1 MLHPKKDR
9 DYANRDKFQ
18 YVVVGALEY
27 KGTIETL
34 LNDQEI
40 VPTETDDTFKNY
52 LEDARNEA
60 AIAGEEIRAESCSI
74 GELVDTSAFKHK
86 NIVRDALSYYIRG
99 LVKSEKTIFDK
110 FGEDKEVSKRIANY
124 YNEQKKLAGSLLG
137 LD

>member
-1 MLHPKKDR
+1 M
-9 DYANRDKFQ
+9 
-18 YVVVGALEY
+18 VVGALEYY

-52 LEDARNEA
+52 LEDTRNEA
-60 AIAGEEIRAESCSI
+60 AIAPEEIRAEPRSI

-110 FGEDKEVSKRIANY
+110 FGEDKEVSKRIAHY